1 MKIKEML
8 NNVGAVSKQVVIGSA
23 IGVATLAVGIGLM
36 NNFTSNGS
44 VEQGFASNAL
54 ERSSYS
60 STYAGA
66 SAEDIISVRDYNQGG
81 REGTVSA
88 ITGTENLAFN
98 KRTAA
103 AGTAG
108 AKGASA
114 GVAAGEGAA
123 LEDDSTG
130 YGSGEIEGMGTSN
143 QISVDIT
150 QDMDPEAKA
159 QAQRNAKIAKGQAYG
174 EEARATLQTSK
185 MASSGG
191 IGGSTGSSSMSYNMS
206 GANAGSSAKAGQAD
220 SSKVALAQAQ
230 LGNVNLAS
238 AKAGRLDGMGANGS
252 DADGKRVG
260 RAAVGQ
266 NYETI
271 GDLGRATKYSQ
282 SAKNKVGAD
291 NAQAA
296 ADASAAF
303 DGSKATEV
311 TSLQGEN
318 LQKAASSALKD
329 MGSGSGFVN
338 PGINFINGLDEEMEN
353 IEETMKKYEDLQK
366 KIKDCFMAM
375 VIAASIASLAVFVAS
390 KSGPWG
396 PLIAGIAAAAGTVA
410 ILASQIAAY
419 AYLGQISKLAKES
432 GIDSIKPSAW
442 DWTAP
447 WLIGSVLAGAIALS
461 FLVAYSQSA
470 IVTKF
475 ILPAMKGLAGTGA
488 MSGVT
493 HFFNRITGKK

>member
-1 MKIKEML
+1 ML
-8 NNVGAVSKQVVIGSA
+8 NNVGAISKQVVIGSA

-36 NNFTSNGS
+36 NNFSSNGT
-44 VEQGFASNAL
+44 VDQGFASNAL

-60 STYAGA
+60 SGYAGA
-66 SAEDIISVRDYNQGG
+66 SAEDIMSVRDYNQGG

-103 AGTAG
+103 AGAAG
-108 AKGASA
+108 GQGASA

-123 LEDDSTG
+123 LEDGSMG

-150 QDMDPEAKA
+150 QDMEAEAKA

-185 MASSGG
+185 LSSSGG
-191 IGGSTGSSSMSYNMS
+191 IGGSTGSSSMSYNMG
-206 GANAGSSAKAGQAD
+206 GATAGSSAKAGAVD

-230 LGNVNLAS
+230 LGNVNLAG
-238 AKAGRLDGMGANGS
+238 AKTGRTDGMGINGS
-252 DADGKRVG
+252 DTNGKRAG

-271 GDLGRATKYSQ
+271 GDLGRASKYSQ

-311 TSLQGEN
+311 ANLQGEN

-329 MGSGSGFVN
+329 MGGSGFIN
-338 PGINFINGLDEEMEN
+338 PGMNFINGLDEEMQN
-353 IEETMKKYEDLQK
+353 IEETMEKYEKLQK
-366 KIKDCFMAM
+366 KIKDCFWAM
-375 VIAASIASLAVFVAS
+375 VLSASIASLGVFVAS

-396 PLIAGIAAAAGTVA
+396 LAAAAGVTA

-419 AYLGQISKLAKES
+419 AYLGQIAKLAKES
-432 GIDSIKPSAW
+432 GIDSIKPSGW

-447 WLIGSVLAGAIALS
+447 WLIGSLLAGAIGLS

-470 IVTKF
+470 LVTKF
-475 ILPAMKGLAGTGA
+475 ILPAMKGLAGTGV
-488 MSGVT
+488 MSGLT